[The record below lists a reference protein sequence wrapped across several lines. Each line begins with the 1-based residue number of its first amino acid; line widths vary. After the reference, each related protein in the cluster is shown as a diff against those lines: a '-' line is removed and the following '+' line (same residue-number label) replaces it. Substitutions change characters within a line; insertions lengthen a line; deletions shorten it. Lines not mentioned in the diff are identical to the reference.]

1 MPYSLQRGA
10 ALILILALSGPMAI
24 IALLILCIDGRPVL
38 FRQVRAGRHMKGFK
52 LFKFRTMK
60 NHADALIKKGE
71 DPKNRI
77 TRTGSVLRKS
87 GLDELPQLVNVVRG
101 EMALIGPRA
110 MLPEVSARV
119 PARYAARFDVL
130 PGITGLAQ
138 VRGRN
143 SIPWSKRLGLDI
155 EYLRRR
161 SLLFDLQ
168 IAFRTI
174 AVLLQGAG
182 HVPDR
187 NTSKVDDL
195 NLMGG
200 DNE

>member
-1 MPYSLQRGA
+1 MPYSLQRVA
-10 ALILILALSGPMAI
+10 ALILILALSGPLAV

-38 FRQVRAGRHMKGFK
+38 FRQVRAGQHMKAFP

-60 NHADALIKKGE
+60 NDADAMIKKGE

-77 TRTGSVLRKS
+77 TRTGAILRKS
-87 GLDELPQLVNVVRG
+87 GMDEIPQLVNVLRG

-110 MLPEVSARV
+110 MLPEIAARV
-119 PARYAARFDVL
+119 PAKFSARFSVY

-138 VRGRN
+138 VSGRN

-155 EYLRRR
+155 EYARRR
-161 SLLFDLQ
+161 SLLFDLR

-174 AVLLQGAG
+174 AVLVIGTG
-182 HVPDR
+182 HVSDR

-200 DNE
+200 DNG